1 MARRYLFGPA
11 TVAFANQNLS
21 EQRQASECLV
31 FKSTG
36 EADLTIRPT
45 DDWQCVCGILPV
57 DWNPD
62 FVVLYLP
69 YSAIPACL
77 WSAPV
82 PVIGLAPDWNLLW
95 RSYRHQLPGCDL
107 IFTDTSGVEALRAE
121 GITNVRAAN
130 LFGLE
135 RAFLE
140 HPWADEARDIDILFV
155 GNLSGAVQRERLP
168 WLGVV
173 ASGEWRV
180 AGVVVSGEWRGVRDK
195 RSVVIQQGVFGEE
208 YRKLLGRARIVF
220 NRSIRGEC
228 NKRTFEAAAAGALLF
243 QEAGNREVGDY
254 FRDRQEC
261 VFYTEDNLEELL
273 EYYLEHEDE
282 RRLIAEAARLKVQEY
297 SFEKLWDQHLKII
310 EEEWPALLERA
321 QERCRR
327 GKAPSLQARLW
338 QTLSSG
344 EPADANLPADL
355 AAALVVEPK
364 SASLHNALG
373 LATAAAEQGHVPSA
387 TLAQTAAGYFERAV
401 ACDPTHVMAGLNL
414 AEALAI
420 SGQPQAAI
428 ERALRTLDVLNR
440 QSEGNERA
448 AIGCRSGF
456 QPDRTDWKSVLRR
469 CGVTHGDLDTAS
481 MDAGHFPL
489 GFDLFRVEWERAAWS
504 NAGRPHSEARSKSD
518 LIRWRLQALLGSL
531 TGAVHHYYE
540 AAILRPDL
548 PVTRAALGC
557 ALARAKQF
565 PAAVPHLR
573 FAVAGNPFDL
583 DAARALF
590 EVLGD
595 VSDQDGQR
603 RLAAD
608 RRLLSRSA
616 AKAVPA
622 EKWFMDCPPAEDE
635 LASIIILCCN
645 QLEYTRL
652 CLESVLRHTRQPYEL
667 ILIDN
672 GSTDDTAAYLG
683 EVASGEWRVARD
695 AGGPERVV
703 VIRNET
709 NVGFPAGCNQ
719 GLAEARGRYLVFL
732 NNDTVVTEEWL
743 SGLVGWALHDWP
755 EVGLVGAVTNYAS
768 PPQQIPVPY
777 KDLTGVDGFAARRR
791 SEFAN
796 QALRV
801 DRLTGFCLLVRSE
814 VLERIGGFDERYGLG
829 FFDDD
834 DLCVRAREAGFRL
847 LVAQNVFI
855 HHFGSR
861 TFTSLGIDCERQL
874 KENFDQFKAKWGD
887 GHAAGYRVRGE
898 GIGNRDEGNGNR
910 GEGVGGMRVSLTM
923 IVKNEEEN
931 LPACLATAADLVDE
945 VVVVDTGST
954 DRTKDVAMRLGARVF
969 DFSWVDSFAAA
980 RNAALS
986 HASGDWI
993 FWLDA
998 DDRLDEENRANLR
1011 ALFAELK
1018 DENVAYGMKCHC
1030 FPDPESSTA
1039 TIVDHVRLFRNL
1051 PEIRWRYRV
1060 HEQILP
1066 AVRHSGGNV
1075 LASDVVIH
1083 HVGYEDPKLRVSKE
1097 QRNLRL
1103 LLLDHAEEPSD
1114 PFTLFNLG
1122 WTYAESGRPE
1132 EALPYLRGS
1141 LERSH
1146 PGDSI
1151 VRKLYTLIMSCLKQL
1166 DQRQDALAI
1175 CTEGRRFYPDDAQLL
1190 FQEAVLRQEEQDLDG
1205 AEACL
1210 LRLLGTQEGPH
1221 FASVAE
1227 GIRGYLARHNLAV
1240 IHREQGRNAE
1250 AEAQWLAALQ
1260 EQPKFTPARL
1270 GLAELYLKQGRQ
1282 QDLEKHLQT
1291 LEASSNGASSQAF
1304 IGVTALRARTHL
1316 ARKEFAQ
1323 ARQILDEAIARTP
1336 RETILWEVL
1345 SHALLQEG
1353 KDLAR
1358 AEQALRTVLELQPA
1372 NPEAPRNLEILLKD
1386 ERRYAGSHA

>member
-21 EQRQASECLV
+21 QQRQAGECLV
-31 FKSTG
+31 FNSTG
-36 EADLTIRPT
+36 EAGLTIRST
-45 DDWQCVCGILPV
+45 DDWQGVRGILPV

-69 YSAIPACL
+69 YTTVPACL
-77 WSAPV
+77 WSVPV
-82 PVIGLAPDWNLLW
+82 PIIGLGPDWNLLW
-95 RSYRHQLPGCDL
+95 HSYRHQLPGCDL
-107 IFTDTSGVEALRAE
+107 ILTDTGGAEALRAE
-121 GITNVRAAN
+121 GITNARAAN

-140 HPWADEARDIDILFV
+140 PPWVDDPRDIDILFV

-168 WLGVV
+168 LLGVV
-173 ASGEWRV
+173 GSGEWRV
-180 AGVVVSGEWRGVRDK
+180 ARK
-195 RSVVIQQGVFGEE
+195 KQQVVIQQGVFGDE

-261 VFYTEDNLEELL
+261 VFYTEANLEELL

-282 RRLIAEAARLKVQEY
+282 RRLIAEAARQKVQDY
-297 SFEKLWDQHLKII
+297 SFEKLWEQHLKII
-310 EEEWPALLERA
+310 EEEWPVLLERA

-327 GKAPSLQARLW
+327 GKPPSLQARLW
-338 QTLSSG
+338 QTLSTG
-344 EPADANLPADL
+344 ESAEAILPADL
-355 AAALVVEPK
+355 AAAMVAEPK

-373 LATAAAEQGHVPSA
+373 LATAAAEQGRVPSA
-387 TLAQTAAGYFERAV
+387 TLSQTAAGYFERAV
-401 ACDPTHVMAGLNL
+401 ACDPMHIMAGLNL
-414 AEALAI
+414 AEALAV
-420 SGQPQAAI
+420 SGKQQASI
-428 ERALRTLDVLNR
+428 EQALRTLDVLNR
-440 QSEGNERA
+440 QPE
-448 AIGCRSGF
+448 
-456 QPDRTDWKSVLRR
+456 
-469 CGVTHGDLDTAS
+469 LDACS

-489 GFDLFRVEWERAAWS
+489 GIDLFRVEWERAAWS
-504 NAGRPHSEARSKSD
+504 NAGRPHAEARAKVD
-518 LIRWRLQALLGSL
+518 LVRWRLQALLGTL

-565 PAAVPHLR
+565 PATVPHLR
-573 FAVAGNPFDL
+573 FAAVGNPFDL
-583 DAARALF
+583 DATRALF

-595 VSDQDGQR
+595 VGDQDGQR

-616 AKAVPA
+616 TKAVPA
-622 EKWFMDCPPAEDE
+622 ENWFVDCPPAGDE
-635 LASIIILCCN
+635 LTSIIILCCN
-645 QLEYTRL
+645 QLECTRL
-652 CLESVLRHTRQPYEL
+652 CLESVLRHARQQYEL

-672 GSTDDTAAYLG
+672 ASTDDTPAYLG
-683 EVASGEWRVARD
+683 VVSGQWQGARE
-695 AGGPERVV
+695 AGGKGPQRVI

-719 GLAEARGRYLVFL
+719 GLAKARGQYLVFL
-732 NNDTVVTEEWL
+732 NNDTVVTEGWL
-743 SGLVGWALHDWP
+743 NGLVAWALHEWP
-755 EVGLVGAVTNYAS
+755 QVGMVGAVTNYAS
-768 PPQQIPVPY
+768 PPQQIPVTY
-777 KDLTGVDGFAARRR
+777 KDVAGVDGFAARRR
-791 SEFAN
+791 SEFAK

-834 DLCVRAREAGFRL
+834 DLCVRAREAGFGL

-861 TFTSLGIDCERQL
+861 TFTGLGIDCERQL
-874 KENFDQFKAKWGD
+874 KDNFDQFKAKWGQE
-887 GHAAGYRVRGE
+887 HAAGYREPESGPFNTVSDQDSKLASLSKDALRTKDQRQGAS
-898 GIGNRDEGNGNR
+898 RPH
-910 GEGVGGMRVSLTM
+910 VSLAM

-945 VVVVDTGST
+945 VIVVDTGST
-954 DRTKDVAMRLGARVF
+954 DRTKEVATRLGARVF
-969 DFSWVDSFAAA
+969 DFTWVESFAAA

-986 HASGDWI
+986 HATGDWI

-998 DDRLDEENRANLR
+998 DDRLDEQNRAKLR
-1011 ALFAELK
+1011 ALFAQLK

-1051 PEIRWRYRV
+1051 PEIRWKYRV

-1066 AVRHSGGNV
+1066 AVRHSGGNA

-1083 HVGYEDPKLRVSKE
+1083 HVGYENPNLRVSKE

-1103 LLLDHAEEPSD
+1103 LLMDHAEEPND

-1132 EALPYLRGS
+1132 EALPYLRSS
-1141 LERSH
+1141 LEGSY
-1146 PGDSI
+1146 PGASI

-1166 DQRQDALAI
+1166 GQHQEALAV

-1190 FQEAVLRQEEQDLDG
+1190 FQEAVLRQEDQDLAG

-1210 LRLLGTQEGPH
+1210 LRLLSTQEGPH

-1227 GIRGYLARHNLAV
+1227 GIRGHLARHNLAV
-1240 IHREQGRNAE
+1240 IHREQGRYAE

-1260 EQPKFTPARL
+1260 EQPKFSPARL

-1291 LEASSNGASSQAF
+1291 LEAPFNGTSSQSF
-1304 IGVTALRARTHL
+1304 IGVTALRARAHM
-1316 ARKEFAQ
+1316 ARKEYAE
-1323 ARQILDEAIARTP
+1323 ARRILEEAIARTP

-1358 AEQALRTVLELQPA
+1358 AERTLRTVLELQPA
-1372 NPEAPRNLEILLKD
+1372 NPEARRNLELLLKD
-1386 ERRYAGSHA
+1386 ERRFASSHA

>member
-1 MARRYLFGPA
+1 MARRYLCGPA
-11 TVAFANQNLS
+11 SAGFAQQNLAIQVQS
-21 EQRQASECLV
+21 KQCRV
-31 FKSTG
+31 FDAGSDFRWAG
-36 EADLTIRPT
+36 DSAAGWELIGAN
-45 DDWQCVCGILPV
+45 LPEG
-57 DWNPD
+57 WHPD
-62 FVVLYLP
+62 FVILYLP
-69 YSAIPACL
+69 YTTIPAGL

-82 PVIGLAPDWNLLW
+82 PVVGLAPDWNLLW
-95 RSYRHQLPGCDL
+95 HSYRHELPGCDL
-107 IFTDTSGVEALRAE
+107 ILTDTVGVDALHAE
-121 GITNVRAAN
+121 GIANVRSAN

-140 HPWADEARDIDILFV
+140 HSWADEPRDIDILFI

-168 WLGVV
+168 LLGRVGIRGKGLG
-173 ASGEWRV
+173 ARESGR
-180 AGVVVSGEWRGVRDK
+180 
-195 RSVVIQQGVFGEE
+195 VVIAQGVFGEE

-282 RRLIAEAARLKVQEY
+282 RRLIAEAARQKVQEY

-310 EEEWPALLERA
+310 EEEWPVLLERA

-327 GKAPSLQARLW
+327 SKTPSLQARLW
-338 QTLSSG
+338 QTLSSAG
-344 EPADANLPADL
+344 PEDTNLPADL
-355 AAALVVEPK
+355 AAALVAEPM
-364 SASLHNALG
+364 SACLHNALG
-373 LATAAAEQGHVPSA
+373 LATAAAEQGRVPSA
-387 TLAQTAAGYFERAV
+387 TLAQTATGYFERAI
-401 ACDPTHVMAGLNL
+401 ACDPTHVMAGLNF
-414 AEALAI
+414 AEALAV
-420 SGQPQAAI
+420 SGKQQAAI
-428 ERALRTLDVLNR
+428 EQAFRTLDVLNR
-440 QSEGNERA
+440 QPE
-448 AIGCRSGF
+448 
-456 QPDRTDWKSVLRR
+456 
-469 CGVTHGDLDTAS
+469 LDAAS

-504 NAGRPHSEARSKSD
+504 NAGHPHAEARAKAD
-518 LIRWRLQALLGSL
+518 LVRWRLQALLGSL

-548 PVTRAALGC
+548 PFTRAALGC

-595 VSDQDGQR
+595 VGDQDGQR

-608 RRLLSRSA
+608 RRPLSRSA
-616 AKAVPA
+616 PKAVPA
-622 EKWFMDCPPAEDE
+622 EKWFMDCPPAGDE
-635 LASIIILCCN
+635 LASIIILCCH

-652 CLESVLRHTRQPYEL
+652 CLESVLRHTRRPYEL

-672 GSTDDTAAYLG
+672 GSTDGTAGYL
-683 EVASGEWRVARD
+683 EVASGDWRVARD
-695 AGGPERVV
+695 AGGPERAV

-719 GLAEARGRYLVFL
+719 GLAKARGQYLVFL
-732 NNDTVVTEEWL
+732 NNDTVVTEGWL
-743 SGLVGWALHDWP
+743 NGLVGWALHEWP
-755 EVGLVGAVTNYAS
+755 KVGLVGAVTNYAS

-777 KDLTGVDGFAARRR
+777 KDLAGVDGFAARRR
-791 SEFAN
+791 SEFAH

-834 DLCVRAREAGFRL
+834 DLCVRAREAGFPL

-874 KENFDQFKAKWGD
+874 KDNFDQFKAKWGQERT
-887 GHAAGYRVRGE
+887 AGYRSS
-898 GIGNRDEGNGNR
+898 DEGR
-910 GEGVGGMRVSLTM
+910 GGSGEWRVVSDEKKEGDEGVARPRVSLTM

-945 VVVVDTGST
+945 VIVVDTGST
-954 DRTKDVAMRLGARVF
+954 DRTKNVATRLGARVF
-969 DFSWVDSFAAA
+969 EFTWVDSFAAA

-986 HASGDWI
+986 HATGDWI

-998 DDRLDEENRANLR
+998 DDRLDEENRARLR
-1011 ALFAELK
+1011 ALFAKLK

-1051 PEIRWRYRV
+1051 PGIRWKYRV

-1066 AVRHSGGNV
+1066 AVRHSGGTV

-1083 HVGYEDPKLRVSKE
+1083 HVGYEDPNLRVSKE

-1103 LLLDHAEEPSD
+1103 LLMDHAEEPSD

-1166 DQRQDALAI
+1166 GQRQEALSV
-1175 CTEGRRFYPDDAQLL
+1175 CTEGRRLYPDDAQLL
-1190 FQEAVLRQEEQDLDG
+1190 FQEAVLRQEEEDLAG

-1210 LRLLGTQEGPH
+1210 LRLLSTHEGPH

-1227 GIRGYLARHNLAV
+1227 GIRGHLARHNLAV

-1270 GLAELYLKQGRQ
+1270 GLGELYLKQGRL
-1282 QDLEKHLQT
+1282 QDLEKHLET
-1291 LEASSNGASSQAF
+1291 LEASANGASSQAF
-1304 IGVTALRARTHL
+1304 IGVTALRARAHM
-1316 ARKEFAQ
+1316 ARKEYAE
-1323 ARQILDEAIARTP
+1323 ARKILDEAISRTP

-1353 KDLAR
+1353 KDLER
-1358 AEQALRTVLELQPA
+1358 AERALRTVLELQPG
-1372 NPEAPRNLEILLKD
+1372 NPEARRNLEILLKD
-1386 ERRYAGSHA
+1386 ERSFAGSHT

>member
-21 EQRQASECLV
+21 EQRQAGECLV
-31 FKSTG
+31 FNSTG
-36 EADLTIRPT
+36 DAGLIIRPT
-45 DDWQCVCGILPV
+45 DDWQGVRGILPV
-57 DWNPD
+57 DWNSD
-62 FVVLYLP
+62 FIVLYLP
-69 YSAIPACL
+69 YTTVPACL
-77 WSAPV
+77 WSVSV
-82 PVIGLAPDWNLLW
+82 PIIGLAPDWNLLW
-95 RSYRHQLPGCDL
+95 HSYRHQLPGCDL
-107 IFTDTSGVEALRAE
+107 ILTDTGGVEAMRAE

-140 HPWADEARDIDILFV
+140 HPWADEPRDIDILFV
-155 GNLSGAVQRERLP
+155 GNLSGTVQRERLP
-168 WLGVV
+168 LLGVV
-173 ASGEWRV
+173 GSGEWRV
-180 AGVVVSGEWRGVRDK
+180 ASK
-195 RSVVIQQGVFGEE
+195 KQQVVIQQGVFGEE

-243 QEAGNREVGDY
+243 QEAGNSEVGDY

-273 EYYLEHEDE
+273 KYYLEHEDE
-282 RRLIAEAARLKVQEY
+282 RRQIAEAARQKVQEY
-297 SFEKLWDQHLKII
+297 SFEKLWEQHLKLI
-310 EEEWPALLERA
+310 EEEWPVLLERA
-321 QERCRR
+321 QERRPR
-327 GKAPSLQARLW
+327 GQPPSLQARLW
-338 QTLSSG
+338 QTLSTG
-344 EPADANLPADL
+344 QPEDASLPADL
-355 AAALVVEPK
+355 AAALVAEPK

-373 LATAAAEQGHVPSA
+373 LASAAAEPGRVSSA

-401 ACDPTHVMAGLNL
+401 ACDPTHIMAELNL

-420 SGQPQAAI
+420 FGQPQAAI

-440 QSEGNERA
+440 QPERNERA
-448 AIGCRSGF
+448 AFGCRSGF
-456 QPDRTDWKSVLRR
+456 QPDRTDWKSVLRS
-469 CGVTHGDLDTAS
+469 GGFTHGDLDADW

-504 NAGRPHSEARSKSD
+504 NAGRPHAEARAKAE
-518 LIRWRLQALLGSL
+518 LVRWRLQALLGSL
-531 TGAVHHYYE
+531 TAGVHHNYE

-590 EVLGD
+590 EVFGA
-595 VSDQDGQR
+595 VGDQDGQR

-608 RRLLSRSA
+608 RRQLCRSA
-616 AKAVPA
+616 TKAVPA
-622 EKWFMDCPPAEDE
+622 EKWFMDCPPAGDE

-672 GSTDDTAAYLG
+672 GSTDGTLAHLEG
-683 EVASGEWRVARD
+683 VRD
-695 AGGPERVV
+695 EGPGTRGPERVV

-719 GLAEARGRYLVFL
+719 GLGEARGRYLVFL
-732 NNDTVVTEEWL
+732 NNDTVVTEGWL

-768 PPQQIPVPY
+768 PPQQVPVPY
-777 KDLTGVDGFAARRR
+777 KDLSGVDGFAARRR
-791 SEFAN
+791 SEFAK

-861 TFTSLGIDCERQL
+861 TFTSMGIDCERQL
-874 KENFDQFKAKWGD
+874 KENFYQFKAKWGRE
-887 GHAAGYRVRGE
+887 HAAGYRVPESGARSTVSDQDNEHAPVPTPVLPTKDTRE
-898 GIGNRDEGNGNR
+898 GISPP
-910 GEGVGGMRVSLTM
+910 RVSLTM

-931 LPACLATAADLVDE
+931 LAACLATAADLVDE
-945 VVVVDTGST
+945 VIVVDTGST
-954 DRTKDVAMRLGARVF
+954 DRTKELATRLGARVF
-969 DFSWVDSFAAA
+969 DFTWVDSFAAA

-986 HASGDWI
+986 HATGDWI

-998 DDRLDEENRANLR
+998 DDRLDEENRAKLR
-1011 ALFAELK
+1011 ALFSKLK
-1018 DENVAYGMKCHC
+1018 NENVAYGMKCHC

-1051 PEIRWRYRV
+1051 PEIRWKYRV

-1083 HVGYEDPKLRVSKE
+1083 HVGYEDPRLRVSKE

-1103 LLLDHAEEPSD
+1103 LLLDHAEEPND

-1132 EALPYLRGS
+1132 EALPYLRSS
-1141 LERSH
+1141 LEGSY
-1146 PGDSI
+1146 PGASI

-1166 DQRQDALAI
+1166 GQHQEALAV

-1190 FQEAVLRQEEQDLDG
+1190 FQEAVLRQENQDLAG

-1210 LRLLGTQEGPH
+1210 LRLLSTQEGPH

-1227 GIRGYLARHNLAV
+1227 GIRGHLARHNLAV
-1240 IHREQGRNAE
+1240 VLREQVRYAE

-1260 EQPKFTPARL
+1260 EQPKFSPARL

-1291 LEASSNGASSQAF
+1291 LEASSNGTSSQSF
-1304 IGVTALRARTHL
+1304 IGVTALRARAHM
-1316 ARKEFAQ
+1316 ARKEYAE
-1323 ARQILDEAIARTP
+1323 ARQLLDEAIARTP

-1353 KDLAR
+1353 KDLAH
-1358 AEQALRTVLELQPA
+1358 AERALRTVLELQPA
-1372 NPEAPRNLEILLKD
+1372 NPEARRNLELLLKD
-1386 ERRYAGSHA
+1386 ERRFASNQT